1 MRTPSTPPTGNEP
14 WQSVREKNPG
24 SELMADQE
32 ERDFRISLRTIERRA
47 ILPLKW
53 TIFLTA
59 VVFWGL
65 SHPYAW
71 PPPVSLF
78 TLFTAAFMFNVG
90 ASYFLLLNRVTLRQ
104 IRAMSV
110 ISYYADVLFVTLL
123 IYLESTLYPAPEAGS
138 TDFYIYYFILVL
150 RSFALFRT
158 AWGNLAAN
166 AVVALIFIWSLFWQN
181 ADLLSYA
188 ARNNLVRVVFI
199 WIIILMSWYIV
210 QIINRQKAE
219 LLRTREK
226 LVQSEN
232 LALVG
237 ELAAGVAH
245 EINNPIGI
253 ISTYSDFLARS
264 AAPDDERQKDYK
276 VIHDEA
282 RRCEAIV
289 KELLTYARPAGRDL
303 VPIDLPRFNDEV
315 LSFVEKQSGQRA
327 HPVTVSREYD
337 SDLPWPITDPAQ
349 LKQAL
354 LNIYLNAFQA
364 LDGTEHAQIIA
375 RIFHDPRA
383 SRIVIEIQDN
393 GPGIAP
399 EDLRR
404 IFDPFFTTRARGTG
418 LGLSITRRLIE
429 ASGGEVRVQSRKSG
443 GTTVQLSLPI
453 DDHPRA

>member
-1 MRTPSTPPTGNEP
+1 MKKSSSTPTANEP
-14 WQSVREKNPG
+14 WQSIREKSP
-24 SELMADQE
+24 SADLMADQE
-32 ERDFRISLRTIERRA
+32 ERDFRVSLRTIEKRA

-71 PPPVSLF
+71 PPPVSVF
-78 TLFTAAFMFNVG
+78 TLFTATFMFNVG

-123 IYLESTLYPAPEAGS
+123 IYLESALYPAPDAPS

-210 QIINRQKAE
+210 QIINRQKTE

-264 AAPDDERQKDYK
+264 AEPDDERLKDYK

-303 VPIDLPRFNDEV
+303 VPLDLARLNDEV
-315 LSFVEKQSGQRA
+315 LDFVEKQSGQRTW
-327 HPVTVSREYD
+327 PVAVSRDYAQNV
-337 SDLPWPITDPAQ
+337 PWPVADPAQ

-364 LDGTEHAQIIA
+364 LDTIAEA
-375 RIFHDPRA
+375 RITSRIYHDGRA
-383 SRIVIEIQDN
+383 SRVVIEVQDN

-429 ASGGEVRVQSRKSG
+429 AGGGEVRVQSKKSG
-443 GTTVQLSLPI
+443 GTTVQLSLPV
-453 DDHPRA
+453 DEHH